1 MADSLFS
8 CMMYGVTECLL
19 STQIL
24 VERGLSFPDAI
35 SLLNTEVFPGEG
47 FYISKKVRIK
57 LCPLFCAMVHF
68 QSHHKICHSVVA
80 LPTQNSATFVTY
92 TCMYI

>member
-1 MADSLFS
+1 MQQAVGFDDVLLS

-19 STQIL
+19 SSQIL

-47 FYISKKVRIK
+47 FYISKKV
-57 LCPLFCAMVHF
+57 
-68 QSHHKICHSVVA
+68 Q
-80 LPTQNSATFVTY
+80 
-92 TCMYI
+92 